1 VVRATVDGQ
10 LSELLSVN
18 SRYTAAEA
26 YNPADELMDV
36 ALTFS
41 GETVTDGFELYQ
53 NVPNP
58 FQGQTMI
65 SFQLPAAM
73 QATIK
78 IQDVTG
84 RTLKVIRG
92 EYVRGFNQINVNS
105 SDLPGTGVLYYT
117 LETDEFTA
125 SKKMVIVE

>member
-1 VVRATVDGQ
+1 
-10 LSELLSVN
+10 
-18 SRYTAAEA
+18 
-26 YNPADELMDV
+26 
-36 ALTFS
+36 
-41 GETVTDGFELYQ
+41 
-53 NVPNP
+53 
-58 FQGQTMI
+58 
-65 SFQLPAAM
+65 M